1 MSRERERRKERVLS
15 REKGGFGLESSKREN
30 NKTKRKYKGKTKTK
44 TKGNSNVK
52 KNTKRE
58 DFLGGYK
65 CVLSHPIVG
74 GVKKKKRGR
83 KKNKR
88 KRKTKAREKKPP
100 KNPSTVSQ
108 PLSLPPTTTT
118 IAPPLSRTSPKVNQT
133 PFLSFLFFP

>member
-1 MSRERERRKERVLS
+1 
-15 REKGGFGLESSKREN
+15 
-30 NKTKRKYKGKTKTK
+30 
-44 TKGNSNVK
+44 
-52 KNTKRE
+52 
-58 DFLGGYK
+58 LGGYK

-133 PFLSFLFFP
+133 PFLSFFFFP